1 MARRLNAP
9 AVRKNPLAAHVT
21 EFWSEFLALFSNI
34 LFAVSLFAVW
44 GLMTLIGV
52 IVDQGKDP
60 AFYAQNY
67 VPALA
72 RLVLRLH
79 LDNIYHSPAYVGII
93 GVILVSLAVCT
104 FKRVIPARLP
114 PLRAVTI
121 DKIPLNASLRVTG
134 EERLIRERV
143 ERFFA
148 QHGWTVRKKEL
159 GGTEW
164 TFADKHNWARR
175 GVLVAHVGFVIIAAG
190 TTIYWWKG
198 FSGETTILTGQ
209 TVAVPQSGATLHLDR
224 FAYKFTPI
232 HTRSGLVYQ
241 PIDYVSYL
249 HVGGRDGKTTPTV
262 LRVNSPIDIDDTLYY
277 QTSYG
282 SAVTFAAT
290 KDGRPIASLPRA
302 PLKEGEGFAL
312 GKSSRSIQY
321 AQFVGTL
328 ERASNGDLRIGPDP
342 HPNAPGVR
350 LDVFDGDQLVG
361 RVLTPLGKTVDLGD
375 GYTVT
380 AQRSTL
386 FTALEYRHDP
396 GIPLVGI
403 GAFVLLAG
411 LCISFYLLPA
421 RLYVRID
428 KQTNASNAWT
438 IGIAA
443 TTVKGYDIFEE
454 QFGELIEAL
463 QRSEAGT
470 ARPYEYNG
478 GVLASV

>member
-1 MARRLNAP
+1 M
-9 AVRKNPLAAHVT
+9 

-34 LFAVSLFAVW
+34 FFAVSLFAAW

-52 IVDQGKDP
+52 VVDQGKEP
-60 AFYAQNY
+60 TFYAENY
-67 VPALA
+67 IPALA

-114 PLRAVTI
+114 PLRAVKI
-121 DKIPLNASLRVTG
+121 ENIPLNACLRVLG
-134 EERLIRERV
+134 EERPVRERI

-148 QHGWTVRKKEL
+148 ERGWTVRTKEL

-198 FSGETTILTGQ
+198 FSGETTILAGQ
-209 TVAVPQSGATLHLDR
+209 SVTIPRSGATLSLDR
-224 FAYKFTPI
+224 FASKFTPI
-232 HTRSGLVYQ
+232 HTRDGLVYQ
-241 PIDYVSYL
+241 PLDYVSYL
-249 HVGGRDGKTTPTV
+249 HVSGRDGKTRSTV
-262 LRVNSPIDIDDTLYY
+262 LRVNAPIDIDDTLYY
-277 QTSYG
+277 QASYG

-290 KDGRPIASLPRA
+290 KNGVQIPSLPRT

-312 GKSSRSIQY
+312 GQSSRSIQY

-328 ERASNGDLRIGPDP
+328 ERANNGGLRIGSDP
-342 HPNAPGVR
+342 RPNAPGVR

-361 RVLTPLGKTVDLGD
+361 RVLAPIGKTVDLGD

-380 AQRSTL
+380 AQRSTV
-386 FTALEYRHDP
+386 FTALQYRHDP

-428 KQTNASNAWT
+428 KQTDADNAWA

-443 TTVKGYDIFEE
+443 TTVKGYDMFEE
-454 QFGELIEAL
+454 QFAELIQALRRAEA
-463 QRSEAGT
+463 ST
-470 ARPYEYNG
+470 
-478 GVLASV
+478 